1 MMKNGY
7 ILIVINFT
15 KNKNEKDVFTMAVL
29 DILKKDIMIL
39 NLKAK
44 TKDEALKEMSNS
56 LFENGLISNKEIFE
70 ADIFKREAEATTGIG
85 DGIAMPHAKNKVV
98 KEAAVLFAKSEAGI
112 EYNSLDGKPVHLF
125 FMIAAPA
132 NANNVH
138 LQALASL
145 SSLLLDANLIR
156 DLKKATTA
164 DEVQKL
170 FKNAAQKNQQDSLKN
185 TSQKELPLIVAVT
198 ACPTGIAHTYM
209 AESALLDAGKR
220 MNVRIR
226 VETNGSE
233 GVKHRLSANE
243 IEQAVGVIVA
253 ADKKVEV
260 ERFSGKKVLQTA
272 VVDGIK
278 KPEELIQQVLEGKPA
293 IFEGTGVGNNSASQ
307 DSKQDGIWH
316 HVYQDLMSGISNM
329 LPFVVGGG
337 ILMAI
342 SFLLEQSF
350 GKTSTAFVFLNSLG
364 TNAFSFLIPI
374 LAGFIAF
381 SIGDRP
387 AMMPGFVGGYMA
399 TQASASIVK
408 STGSAGFIGGIIA
421 GFIAGYLI
429 LLLKKLFV
437 KLPKS
442 LDGLKP
448 MIIFPVLG
456 LFFVGTLMFFII
468 DPIFSVVNL
477 FLVHFLTTMGTAN
490 AILLGAILGGMQA
503 VDLGGPV
510 NKAAYTTAIGV
521 LTTTGNGSM
530 MASVMVGGM
539 IPPLAI
545 AIATTIWRSKF
556 TADER
561 KAGISNYILGISFI
575 TEGAIPFAIADP
587 VRVIGSC
594 IVGSVIGGGLTQLWK
609 VSVPAPHGGLWV
621 VLLMHNPLYFIL
633 ALIIGALVAGTIY
646 GIWKPKKAVAFDK

>member
-1 MMKNGY
+1 M
-7 ILIVINFT
+7 
-15 KNKNEKDVFTMAVL
+15 DVL
-29 DILKKDIMIL
+29 DILRKDIMIMD
-39 NLKAK
+39 LKAR
-44 TKDEALKEMSNS
+44 TKEDALNEMINSFFVSGLVDDKE
-56 LFENGLISNKEIFE
+56 LFAK
-70 ADIFKREAEATTGIG
+70 DIFKREEEATTGIG
-85 DGIAMPHAKNKVV
+85 DGIAMPHARNIAV
-98 KEAAVLFAKSEAGI
+98 KKAAVLFAKSSVGI
-112 EYNSLDGKPVHLF
+112 EYEALDGQPVHLF

-132 NANNVH
+132 NANDIH

-145 SSLLLDANLIR
+145 SSLLLDSELISS
-156 DLKKATTA
+156 LKNAKTS
-164 DEVQKL
+164 DEVQEL
-170 FKNAAQKNQQDSLKN
+170 FKKASDKKKKKESSAIDEKN
-185 TSQKELPLIVAVT
+185 LPLIVAVT

-209 AESALLDAGKR
+209 AESALLEAGKK
-220 MNVRIR
+220 MNVKMR

-233 GVKHRLSANE
+233 GVKHRLSASE
-243 IEQAVGVIVA
+243 IDQAIGVIVA

-260 ERFSGKKVLQTA
+260 DRFSGKKVLQTA

-278 KPEELIQQVLEGKPA
+278 KPEKLIQAVLDGKPA
-293 IFEGTGVGNNSASQ
+293 IFNGENAEVIKADEGQQG
-307 DSKQDGIWH
+307 GIWH

-342 SFLLEQSF
+342 SFLLEQSL

-408 STGSAGFIGGIIA
+408 SNGSAGFIGGIIA

-429 LLLKKLFV
+429 LVLKKLFIR
-437 KLPKS
+437 LPKS

-456 LFFVGTLMFFII
+456 LFLVGTLMFFVI

-521 LTTTGNGSM
+521 LTATGNGSM

-545 AIATTIWRSKF
+545 AIATTIWKNKF
-556 TADER
+556 TADEQ
-561 KAGISNYILGISFI
+561 KAGISNYVLGISFI

-594 IVGSVIGGGLTQLWK
+594 IVGSVLGGGLAQFWN

-621 VLLMHNPLYFIL
+621 VLLMHNPLYFVL
-633 ALIIGALVAGTIY
+633 SLVIGSVVAGTIY
-646 GIWKPKKAVAFDK
+646 GIWKPKKDNAF

>member
-1 MMKNGY
+1 MD
-7 ILIVINFT
+7 ILS
-15 KNKNEKDVFTMAVL
+15 
-29 DILKKDIMIL
+29 ILKKDVMIMD
-39 NLKAK
+39 LKAK
-44 TKDEALKEMSNS
+44 TKEDALHEMVNS
-56 LFENGLISNKEIFE
+56 FFVNDIINDRTLFEQ
-70 ADIFKREAEATTGIG
+70 DIFKREEEATTGIG
-85 DGIAMPHAKNKVV
+85 DGIAMPHARNRAV
-98 KEAAVLFAKSEAGI
+98 KEAAVLFAKSEQGI
-112 EYNSLDGKPVHLF
+112 DYNALDGKPVYLF

-132 NANNVH
+132 NANDIH
-138 LQALASL
+138 LQALANL
-145 SSLLLDANLIR
+145 SSLLLDNNLIA
-156 DLKKATTA
+156 DLKKAKTPL
-164 DEVQKL
+164 EVQQL
-170 FKNAAQKNQQDSLKN
+170 FKMASDKKKVGEIHQSENKD
-185 TSQKELPLIVAVT
+185 LPLIVAVT

-209 AESALLDAGKR
+209 AESALLDAGKK
-220 MNVRIR
+220 MNVRMR

-233 GVKHRLSANE
+233 GVKHRLSPSE
-243 IEQAVGVIVA
+243 ISNAVGVIIA

-260 ERFSGKKVLQTA
+260 DRFAEKKVLQTA
-272 VVDGIK
+272 VIDGIK
-278 KPEELIQQVLEGKPA
+278 KPEELIQRVLDGNLA
-293 IFEGTGVGNNSASQ
+293 TFEVEHRNSSQ
-307 DSKQDGIWH
+307 SHDNGQGGIWH

-342 SFLLEQSF
+342 SFLLEQSL
-350 GKTSTAFVFLNSLG
+350 GKNSTAFIFLNSLG

-408 STGSAGFIGGIIA
+408 SSGSAGFIGGIIA

-429 LLLKKLFV
+429 LMLKKMFV
-437 KLPKS
+437 KLPRS

-448 MIIFPVLG
+448 MILFPVLG
-456 LFFVGTLMFFII
+456 LFLVGTLMFFVI

-521 LTTTGNGSM
+521 LTATGDGSM

-545 AIATTIWRSKF
+545 AIATTIWKNKF
-556 TADER
+556 TEDER

-587 VRVIGSC
+587 LRVIGSC
-594 IVGSVIGGGLTQLWK
+594 IIGSVIGGGLAQLWK

-621 VLLMHNPLYFIL
+621 VLLMHNPLYFVL
-633 ALIIGALVAGTIY
+633 ALIIGAAVAGTIY
-646 GIWKPKKAVAFDK
+646 GIWRPKKIALFKE

>member
-1 MMKNGY
+1 MDISN
-7 ILIVINFT
+7 
-15 KNKNEKDVFTMAVL
+15 
-29 DILKKDIMIL
+29 ILKKDIMIM
-39 NLKAK
+39 NLQA
-44 TKDEALKEMSNS
+44 TSKDEALREMANS
-56 LFENGLISNKEIFE
+56 FFVNGLIDDKELFIQ
-70 ADIFKREAEATTGIG
+70 DIFKREQEATTGIG
-85 DGIAMPHAKNKVV
+85 DGIAIPHARNKAV
-98 KEAAVLFAKSEAGI
+98 KTPAILFAKSANGI
-112 EYNSLDGKPVHLF
+112 EYNALDGNPVYLF

-132 NANNVH
+132 NADNMH

-145 SSLLLDANLIR
+145 SSLLLDSTLIAK
-156 DLKKATTA
+156 LKLAKTPT
-164 DEVQKL
+164 EVQQL
-170 FKNAAQKNQQDSLKN
+170 FKEASVKKDSNLQDN
-185 TSQKELPLIVAVT
+185 TEKDLPLVVAVT

-209 AESALLDAGKR
+209 AESALLDAGKK
-220 MNVRIR
+220 MNVRMR

-233 GVKHRLSANE
+233 GVKHRLSSEE
-243 IEQAVGVIVA
+243 INNAVGVIVA
-253 ADKKVEV
+253 ADKKVEIN
-260 ERFSGKKVLQTA
+260 RFSGKKVLQTA

-278 KPEELIQQVLEGKPA
+278 KPEELIQRVLDGNLATFKGGKDS
-293 IFEGTGVGNNSASQ
+293 TNSSES
-307 DSKQDGIWH
+307 DERGSIWH
-316 HVYQDLMSGISNM
+316 NVYQDLMSGISNM

-350 GKTSTAFVFLNSLG
+350 GKTSTAFIYLNSLG
-364 TNAFSFLIPI
+364 SNAFSFLIPI

-381 SIGDRP
+381 SIADRP

-399 TQASASIVK
+399 TQSSASIIK
-408 STGSAGFIGGIIA
+408 SSGSAGFIGGIIA
-421 GFIAGYLI
+421 GFIAGYLM
-429 LLLKKLFV
+429 LLLKKLFA

-448 MIIFPVLG
+448 MIIFPVIG
-456 LFFVGTLMFFII
+456 LFLVGTLMYFLI

-477 FLVHFLTTMGTAN
+477 SLVNFLTHMGTAN

-521 LTTTGNGSM
+521 LTATGNGSM

-545 AIATTIWRSKF
+545 AIATTIWKNKF
-556 TADER
+556 TEDER
-561 KAGISNYILGISFI
+561 KAGLSNYILGISFI

-587 VRVIGSC
+587 MRVIGSC
-594 IVGSVIGGGLTQLWK
+594 IVGSAIGGGLAQLWN

-633 ALIIGALVAGTIY
+633 ALIIGALIAGTIY
-646 GIWKPKKAVAFDK
+646 GIWKPKKDNAF

>member
-1 MMKNGY
+1 M
-7 ILIVINFT
+7 
-15 KNKNEKDVFTMAVL
+15 DVL
-29 DILKKDIMIL
+29 NILKKDIMIMD
-39 NLKAK
+39 LKAK
-44 TKDEALKEMSNS
+44 TKEDALHEMVNS
-56 LFENGLISNKEIFE
+56 FFANGLVNDKKLFEQ
-70 ADIFKREAEATTGIG
+70 DIFKREEEATTGIG
-85 DGIAMPHAKNKVV
+85 DGIAMPHARNKAVNA
-98 KEAAVLFAKSEAGI
+98 AAVLFAKSEQGI
-112 EYNSLDGKPVHLF
+112 DYDALDGKPVHLF

-132 NANNVH
+132 NANDVH
-138 LQALASL
+138 LQALAGL
-145 SSLLLDANLIR
+145 SSLLLDANLIT
-156 DLKKATTA
+156 DLKKAKTPT
-164 DEVQKL
+164 EVQQL
-170 FKNAAQKNQQDSLKN
+170 FKAASDKKESNEIQQPEIQD
-185 TSQKELPLIVAVT
+185 LPLIVAVT

-209 AESALLDAGKR
+209 AESALLDAGKK
-220 MNVRIR
+220 MNVRMR

-233 GVKHRLSANE
+233 GVKHRLSTDEIAN
-243 IEQAVGVIVA
+243 AVGVIVA

-260 ERFSGKKVLQTA
+260 ERFAGKKVLQTA
-272 VVDGIK
+272 VIDGIK
-278 KPEELIQQVLEGKPA
+278 KPDELIQRVLAGNLA
-293 IFEGTGVGNNSASQ
+293 TFEVAGGNSSSSEDN
-307 DSKQDGIWH
+307 KQGGIWH

-342 SFLLEQSF
+342 SFLLEQSL
-350 GKTSTAFVFLNSLG
+350 GKTSTAFIFLNSLG

-408 STGSAGFIGGIIA
+408 SSGSAGFIGGIMA

-429 LLLKKLFV
+429 LLLKKIFI

-456 LFFVGTLMFFII
+456 LFIIGTLMFFVI

-521 LTTTGNGSM
+521 LTATGDGSM

-545 AIATTIWRSKF
+545 AIATTIWKNKF
-556 TADER
+556 TEDER
-561 KAGISNYILGISFI
+561 KAGISNYVLGISFI

-587 VRVIGSC
+587 LRVIGSC
-594 IVGSVIGGGLTQLWK
+594 IIGSVIGGGLAQLWK

-621 VLLMHNPLYFIL
+621 VLLMHNPLYFVL
-633 ALIIGALVAGTIY
+633 ALIIGSVVAGTIY
-646 GIWKPKKAVAFDK
+646 GVWKPKKIALIEE

>member
-1 MMKNGY
+1 M
-7 ILIVINFT
+7 
-15 KNKNEKDVFTMAVL
+15 EVL
-29 DILKKDIMIL
+29 NILKKDIMIMD
-39 NLKAK
+39 LKAK
-44 TKDEALKEMSNS
+44 TKEDALHEMVNS
-56 LFENGLISNKEIFE
+56 FFANGLVNDKKLFEQ
-70 ADIFKREAEATTGIG
+70 DIFKREEEATTGIG
-85 DGIAMPHAKNKVV
+85 DGIAMPHARNKAVNA
-98 KEAAVLFAKSEAGI
+98 AAVLFAKSEQGI
-112 EYNSLDGKPVHLF
+112 DYDALDGKPVHLF

-132 NANNVH
+132 NANDVH
-138 LQALASL
+138 LQALAGL
-145 SSLLLDANLIR
+145 SSLLLDANLIT
-156 DLKKATTA
+156 DLKKAKTPT
-164 DEVQKL
+164 EVQQL
-170 FKNAAQKNQQDSLKN
+170 FKAASDKKESNEIQQPEIQD
-185 TSQKELPLIVAVT
+185 LPLIVAVT

-209 AESALLDAGKR
+209 AESALLDAGKK
-220 MNVRIR
+220 MNVRMR

-233 GVKHRLSANE
+233 GVKHRLSTDEIAN
-243 IEQAVGVIVA
+243 AVGVIVA

-260 ERFSGKKVLQTA
+260 ERFAGKKVLQTA
-272 VVDGIK
+272 VIDGIK
-278 KPEELIQQVLEGKPA
+278 KPDELIQRVLAGNLA
-293 IFEGTGVGNNSASQ
+293 TFEVAGGNSSSSEDN
-307 DSKQDGIWH
+307 KQGGIWH

-342 SFLLEQSF
+342 SFLLEQSL
-350 GKTSTAFVFLNSLG
+350 GKTSTAFIFLNSLG

-408 STGSAGFIGGIIA
+408 SSGSAGFIGGIMA

-429 LLLKKLFV
+429 LLLKKIFI

-456 LFFVGTLMFFII
+456 LFIIGTLMFFVI

-521 LTTTGNGSM
+521 LTATGDGSM

-545 AIATTIWRSKF
+545 AIATTIWKNKF
-556 TADER
+556 TEDER
-561 KAGISNYILGISFI
+561 KAGISNYVLGISFI

-587 VRVIGSC
+587 LRVIGSC
-594 IVGSVIGGGLTQLWK
+594 IIGSVIGGGLAQLWK

-621 VLLMHNPLYFIL
+621 VLLMHNPLYFVL
-633 ALIIGALVAGTIY
+633 ALIIGSVVAGTIY
-646 GIWKPKKAVAFDK
+646 GVWKPKKIALIEE

>member
-1 MMKNGY
+1 M
-7 ILIVINFT
+7 
-15 KNKNEKDVFTMAVL
+15 
-29 DILKKDIMIL
+29 IMD
-39 NLKAK
+39 LKAK
-44 TKDEALKEMSNS
+44 TKEDALHEMVNS
-56 LFENGLISNKEIFE
+56 FFVNDIINDRTLFEQ
-70 ADIFKREAEATTGIG
+70 DIFKREEEATTGIG
-85 DGIAMPHAKNKVV
+85 DGIAMPHARNRAV
-98 KEAAVLFAKSEAGI
+98 KEAAVLFAKSEQGI
-112 EYNSLDGKPVHLF
+112 DYNALDGKPVYLF

-132 NANNVH
+132 NANDIH
-138 LQALASL
+138 LQALANL
-145 SSLLLDANLIR
+145 SSLLLDNNLIA
-156 DLKKATTA
+156 DLKKAKTPL
-164 DEVQKL
+164 EVQQL
-170 FKNAAQKNQQDSLKN
+170 FKMASDKKKVGEIHQSENKD
-185 TSQKELPLIVAVT
+185 LPLIVAVT

-209 AESALLDAGKR
+209 AESALLDAGKK
-220 MNVRIR
+220 MNVRMR

-233 GVKHRLSANE
+233 GVKHRLSPSE
-243 IEQAVGVIVA
+243 ISNAVGVIIA

-260 ERFSGKKVLQTA
+260 DRFAEKKVLQTA
-272 VVDGIK
+272 VIDGIK
-278 KPEELIQQVLEGKPA
+278 KPEELIQRVLDGNLA
-293 IFEGTGVGNNSASQ
+293 TFEVEHRNSSPSDDNGQ
-307 DSKQDGIWH
+307 GGIWH

-342 SFLLEQSF
+342 SFLLEQSL
-350 GKTSTAFVFLNSLG
+350 GKNSTAFIFLNSLG

-408 STGSAGFIGGIIA
+408 SSGSAGFIGGIIA

-429 LLLKKLFV
+429 LMLKKMFV
-437 KLPKS
+437 KLPRS

-448 MIIFPVLG
+448 MILFPVLG
-456 LFFVGTLMFFII
+456 LFLVGTLMFFVI

-521 LTTTGNGSM
+521 LTATGDGSM

-545 AIATTIWRSKF
+545 AIATTIWKNKF
-556 TADER
+556 TEDER
-561 KAGISNYILGISFI
+561 KAGISNYVLGISFI

-587 VRVIGSC
+587 LRVIGSC
-594 IVGSVIGGGLTQLWK
+594 IIGSVIGGGLAQLWK

-621 VLLMHNPLYFIL
+621 VLLMHNPLYFVL
-633 ALIIGALVAGTIY
+633 ALIIGAAVAGTIY
-646 GIWKPKKAVAFDK
+646 GIWKPKKIALFKE

>member
-1 MMKNGY
+1 MD
-7 ILIVINFT
+7 ILS
-15 KNKNEKDVFTMAVL
+15 
-29 DILKKDIMIL
+29 ILKKDVMIMD
-39 NLKAK
+39 LKAK
-44 TKDEALKEMSNS
+44 TKEDALHEMVNS
-56 LFENGLISNKEIFE
+56 FFVNDIINDRTLFEQ
-70 ADIFKREAEATTGIG
+70 DIFKREEEATTGIG
-85 DGIAMPHAKNKVV
+85 DGIAMPHARNRAV
-98 KEAAVLFAKSEAGI
+98 KEAAVLFAKSEQGI
-112 EYNSLDGKPVHLF
+112 DYNALDGKPVYLF

-132 NANNVH
+132 NANDIH
-138 LQALASL
+138 LQALANL
-145 SSLLLDANLIR
+145 SSLLLDNNLIA
-156 DLKKATTA
+156 DLKKAKTPL
-164 DEVQKL
+164 EVQQL
-170 FKNAAQKNQQDSLKN
+170 FKMASDKKKVGEIHQSENKD
-185 TSQKELPLIVAVT
+185 LPLIVAVT

-209 AESALLDAGKR
+209 AESALLDAGKK
-220 MNVRIR
+220 MNVRMR

-233 GVKHRLSANE
+233 GVKHRLSPSE
-243 IEQAVGVIVA
+243 ISNAVGVIIA

-260 ERFSGKKVLQTA
+260 DRFAEKKVLQTA
-272 VVDGIK
+272 VIDGIK
-278 KPEELIQQVLEGKPA
+278 KPEELIQRVLDGNLA
-293 IFEGTGVGNNSASQ
+293 TFEVEHRNSSPSDDNGQ
-307 DSKQDGIWH
+307 GGIWH

-342 SFLLEQSF
+342 SFLLEQSL
-350 GKTSTAFVFLNSLG
+350 GKNSTAFIFLNSLG

-408 STGSAGFIGGIIA
+408 SSGSAGFIGGIIA

-429 LLLKKLFV
+429 LMLKKMFV
-437 KLPKS
+437 KLPRS

-448 MIIFPVLG
+448 MILFPVLG
-456 LFFVGTLMFFII
+456 LFLVGTLMFFVI

-521 LTTTGNGSM
+521 LTATGDGSM

-545 AIATTIWRSKF
+545 AIATTIWKNKF
-556 TADER
+556 TEDER
-561 KAGISNYILGISFI
+561 KAGISNYVLGISFI

-587 VRVIGSC
+587 LRVIGSC
-594 IVGSVIGGGLTQLWK
+594 IIGSVIGGGLAQLWK

-621 VLLMHNPLYFIL
+621 VLLMHNPLYFVL
-633 ALIIGALVAGTIY
+633 ALIIGAAVAGTIY
-646 GIWKPKKAVAFDK
+646 GIWKPKKIALFKE

>member
-1 MMKNGY
+1 MD
-7 ILIVINFT
+7 ILS
-15 KNKNEKDVFTMAVL
+15 
-29 DILKKDIMIL
+29 ILKKDVMIMD
-39 NLKAK
+39 LKAK
-44 TKDEALKEMSNS
+44 TKEDALHEMVNS
-56 LFENGLISNKEIFE
+56 FFVNDIINDRTLFEQ
-70 ADIFKREAEATTGIG
+70 DIFKREEEATTGIG
-85 DGIAMPHAKNKVV
+85 DGIAMPHARNRAV
-98 KEAAVLFAKSEAGI
+98 KEAAVLFAKSEQGI
-112 EYNSLDGKPVHLF
+112 DYNALDGKPVYLF

-132 NANNVH
+132 NANDIH
-138 LQALASL
+138 LQALANL
-145 SSLLLDANLIR
+145 SSLLLDNNLIA
-156 DLKKATTA
+156 DLKKAKTPL
-164 DEVQKL
+164 EVQQL
-170 FKNAAQKNQQDSLKN
+170 FKMASDKKKVGEIHQSENKD
-185 TSQKELPLIVAVT
+185 LPLIVAVT

-209 AESALLDAGKR
+209 AESALLDAGKK
-220 MNVRIR
+220 MNVRMR

-233 GVKHRLSANE
+233 GVKHRLSPSE
-243 IEQAVGVIVA
+243 ISNAVGVIIA

-260 ERFSGKKVLQTA
+260 DRFAEKKVLQTA
-272 VVDGIK
+272 VIDGIK
-278 KPEELIQQVLEGKPA
+278 KPEELIQRVLDGNLA
-293 IFEGTGVGNNSASQ
+293 TFEVEHRNSSPSDDNGQ
-307 DSKQDGIWH
+307 GGIWH

-342 SFLLEQSF
+342 SFLLEQSL
-350 GKTSTAFVFLNSLG
+350 GKNSTAFIFLNSLG

-408 STGSAGFIGGIIA
+408 SSGSAGFIGGIIA

-429 LLLKKLFV
+429 LMLKKMFV
-437 KLPKS
+437 KLPRS

-448 MIIFPVLG
+448 MILFPVLG
-456 LFFVGTLMFFII
+456 LFLVGTLMFFVI

-521 LTTTGNGSM
+521 LTATGDGSM

-545 AIATTIWRSKF
+545 AIATTIWKNKF
-556 TADER
+556 TEDER

-587 VRVIGSC
+587 LRVIGSC
-594 IVGSVIGGGLTQLWK
+594 IIGSVIGGGLAQLWK

-621 VLLMHNPLYFIL
+621 VLLMHNPLYFVL
-633 ALIIGALVAGTIY
+633 ALIIGAAVAGTIY
-646 GIWKPKKAVAFDK
+646 GIWKPKKIALFKE

>member
-1 MMKNGY
+1 M
-7 ILIVINFT
+7 
-15 KNKNEKDVFTMAVL
+15 DVL
-29 DILKKDIMIL
+29 NILKKDIMIMD
-39 NLKAK
+39 LKAK
-44 TKDEALKEMSNS
+44 TKEDALHEMVNS
-56 LFENGLISNKEIFE
+56 FFANGLVNDKKLFEQ
-70 ADIFKREAEATTGIG
+70 DIFKREEEATTGIG
-85 DGIAMPHAKNKVV
+85 DGIAMPHARNKAVNA
-98 KEAAVLFAKSEAGI
+98 AAVLFAKSEQGI
-112 EYNSLDGKPVHLF
+112 DYDALDGKPVHLF

-132 NANNVH
+132 NANDVH
-138 LQALASL
+138 LQALAGL
-145 SSLLLDANLIR
+145 SSLLLDANLIT
-156 DLKKATTA
+156 DLKKAKTPT
-164 DEVQKL
+164 EVQQL
-170 FKNAAQKNQQDSLKN
+170 FKAASDKKESNEIQQPEIQD
-185 TSQKELPLIVAVT
+185 LPLIVAVT

-209 AESALLDAGKR
+209 AESALLDAGKK
-220 MNVRIR
+220 MNVRMR

-233 GVKHRLSANE
+233 GVKHRLSTDE
-243 IEQAVGVIVA
+243 ITNAVGVIVA

-260 ERFSGKKVLQTA
+260 ERFAGKKVLQTA
-272 VVDGIK
+272 VIDGIK
-278 KPEELIQQVLEGKPA
+278 KPDELIQRVLAGNLA
-293 IFEGTGVGNNSASQ
+293 TFEVAGGNSSSSEDN
-307 DSKQDGIWH
+307 KQGGIWH

-342 SFLLEQSF
+342 SFLLEQSL
-350 GKTSTAFVFLNSLG
+350 GKTSTAFIFLNSLG

-408 STGSAGFIGGIIA
+408 SSGSAGFIGGIIA

-429 LLLKKLFV
+429 LLLKKIFI

-456 LFFVGTLMFFII
+456 LFIIGTLMFFVI

-521 LTTTGNGSM
+521 LTATGDGSM

-545 AIATTIWRSKF
+545 AIATTIWKNKF
-556 TADER
+556 TEDER
-561 KAGISNYILGISFI
+561 KAGISNYVLGISFI

-587 VRVIGSC
+587 LRVIGSC
-594 IVGSVIGGGLTQLWK
+594 IIGSVIGGGLAQLWK

-621 VLLMHNPLYFIL
+621 VLLMHNPLYFVL
-633 ALIIGALVAGTIY
+633 ALIIGSVVAGTIY
-646 GIWKPKKAVAFDK
+646 GVWKPKKIALIEE

>member
-1 MMKNGY
+1 M
-7 ILIVINFT
+7 
-15 KNKNEKDVFTMAVL
+15 
-29 DILKKDIMIL
+29 DILNILKSDIMIMD
-39 NLKAK
+39 LKAK
-44 TKDEALKEMSNS
+44 TKEDALHEMVNS
-56 LFENGLISNKEIFE
+56 FFENGLIDDRDLFTQ
-70 ADIFKREAEATTGIG
+70 DIFKREAEATTGIG
-85 DGIAMPHAKNKVV
+85 DGIAMPHARNKAV
-98 KEAAVLFAKSEAGI
+98 KEAAVLFAKSEQGI
-112 EYNSLDGKPVHLF
+112 DYNALDGKPVHLF

-132 NANNVH
+132 NANDIH

-145 SSLLLDANLIR
+145 SALLLDANLITE
-156 DLKKATTA
+156 LKKAVTPQEVQQLFKAASDKKKA
-164 DEVQKL
+164 DERQ
-170 FKNAAQKNQQDSLKN
+170 QTENQD
-185 TSQKELPLIVAVT
+185 LPLIVAVT

-209 AESALLDAGKR
+209 AEAALLEAGKK
-220 MNVRIR
+220 MNVEMR

-233 GVKHRLSANE
+233 GVKHRLSSAE
-243 IEQAVGVIVA
+243 ISNAVGVIIA

-260 ERFSGKKVLQTA
+260 ERFAGKKVMQTA
-272 VVDGIK
+272 VIDGIK
-278 KPEELIQQVLEGKPA
+278 KPEELIQSVLDGNLATFEVEGGA
-293 IFEGTGVGNNSASQ
+293 NNNSSAE
-307 DSKQDGIWH
+307 DKQGGIWH

-342 SFLLEQSF
+342 SFLLEQSL
-350 GKTSTAFVFLNSLG
+350 GKTSTAFIFLNSLG

-408 STGSAGFIGGIIA
+408 SSGSAGFIGGIIA

-429 LLLKKLFV
+429 LFLKKAFI

-456 LFFVGTLMFFII
+456 LFFVGTLMFFVI

-521 LTTTGNGSM
+521 LSATGDGSM

-545 AIATTIWRSKF
+545 AIATTIWKNKF
-556 TADER
+556 TEDER
-561 KAGISNYILGISFI
+561 KAGISNYVLGISFI

-587 VRVIGSC
+587 LRVIGSC
-594 IVGSVIGGGLTQLWK
+594 IIGSVIGGGLAQFWK

-621 VLLMHNPLYFIL
+621 VLLMHNPLYFVL
-633 ALIIGALVAGTIY
+633 SLIIGAVVAGIIY
-646 GIWKPKKAVAFDK
+646 GIWKPKKIALFEE

>member
-1 MMKNGY
+1 M
-7 ILIVINFT
+7 
-15 KNKNEKDVFTMAVL
+15 DVL
-29 DILKKDIMIL
+29 NILKKDIMIMD
-39 NLKAK
+39 LKAK
-44 TKDEALKEMSNS
+44 TKEDALHEMVNS
-56 LFENGLISNKEIFE
+56 FFANGLVNDKKLFEQ
-70 ADIFKREAEATTGIG
+70 DIFKREEEATTGIG
-85 DGIAMPHAKNKVV
+85 DGIAMPHARNKAVNA
-98 KEAAVLFAKSEAGI
+98 AAVLFAKSEQGI
-112 EYNSLDGKPVHLF
+112 DYDALDGKPVHLF

-132 NANNVH
+132 NANDVH
-138 LQALASL
+138 LQALAGL
-145 SSLLLDANLIR
+145 SSLLLDANLIT
-156 DLKKATTA
+156 DLKKAKTPT
-164 DEVQKL
+164 EVQQL
-170 FKNAAQKNQQDSLKN
+170 FKAASDKKESNEIQQPEIQD
-185 TSQKELPLIVAVT
+185 LPLIVAVT

-209 AESALLDAGKR
+209 AESALLDAGKK
-220 MNVRIR
+220 MNVRMR

-233 GVKHRLSANE
+233 GVKHRLSTDEIAN
-243 IEQAVGVIVA
+243 AVGVIVA

-260 ERFSGKKVLQTA
+260 ERFAGKKVLQTA
-272 VVDGIK
+272 VIDGIK
-278 KPEELIQQVLEGKPA
+278 KPDELIQRVLAGNLA
-293 IFEGTGVGNNSASQ
+293 TFEVAGGNSSSSEDN
-307 DSKQDGIWH
+307 KQGGIWH

-342 SFLLEQSF
+342 SFLLEQSL
-350 GKTSTAFVFLNSLG
+350 GKTSTAFIFLNSLG

-408 STGSAGFIGGIIA
+408 SSGSAGFIGGIIA

-429 LLLKKLFV
+429 LLLKKIFI

-456 LFFVGTLMFFII
+456 LFIIGTLMFFVI

-521 LTTTGNGSM
+521 LTATGDGSM

-545 AIATTIWRSKF
+545 AIATTIWKNKF
-556 TADER
+556 TEDER
-561 KAGISNYILGISFI
+561 KAGISNYVLGISFI

-587 VRVIGSC
+587 LRVIGSC
-594 IVGSVIGGGLTQLWK
+594 IIGSVIGGGLAQLWK

-621 VLLMHNPLYFIL
+621 VLLMHNPLYFVL
-633 ALIIGALVAGTIY
+633 ALIIGSVVAGTIY
-646 GIWKPKKAVAFDK
+646 GVWKPKKIALIEE